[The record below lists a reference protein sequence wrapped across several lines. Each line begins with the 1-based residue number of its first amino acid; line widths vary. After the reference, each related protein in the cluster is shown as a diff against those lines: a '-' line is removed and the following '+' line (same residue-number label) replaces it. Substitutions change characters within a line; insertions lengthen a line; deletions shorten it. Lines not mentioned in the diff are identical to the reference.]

1 MFTIEQFSR
10 MVAAVHAAAVEPDG
24 WDDALSLVRASF
36 GANAAGLVR
45 GHGAQR
51 VLQNCDFLDEAAMRA
66 YRDYYR
72 QSDYVLAAVE
82 RSAVGLAHSGGS
94 LVALKPRSEFHVDWI
109 RRYALDDGFFVRLA
123 GPPRPYSFAVAGPRG
138 AGLFAGPDTVKVLN
152 AFIPQLQRAL
162 CTQHTVTGLRD
173 RAEHHDHPA
182 DAFSAPAA
190 VIAPDMTVAYVNP
203 AAESL
208 LRCGTDVLVTSGRMR
223 LSAPAADTEL
233 RRAVACAARATGVRT
248 GDSLR
253 VPRSG
258 SPHPLVVHVLPL
270 PDNQDSSA
278 LVVVVD
284 PDARPEPT
292 KQLLRRVLS
301 LTDSE
306 AEVALRIGRGL
317 GLSAIAD
324 ELSLSLATVKTHL
337 QHTYQKTDTHRQSDL
352 VRLMLALMP

>member
-1 MFTIEQFSR
+1 MVTIEEFSR
-10 MVAAVHAAAVEPDG
+10 MVAAVHAAAVEPDR
-24 WDDALSLVRASF
+24 WDEALALVRAVF
-36 GANAAGLVR
+36 GAGAVGLVR
-45 GHGAQR
+45 GEGAQR
-51 VLQNCDFLDEAAMRA
+51 VLRTGDFLDEAAMRA

-72 QSDYVLAAVE
+72 QFDYVLAAVE
-82 RSAVGLAHSGGS
+82 GSAVGLAHRGAA

-109 RRYALDDGFFVRLA
+109 RRYGLDDGLFVRLA
-123 GPPRPYSFAVAGPRG
+123 GSPRPWSFAVAGPRR
-138 AGLFAGPDTVKVLN
+138 AELFGCDTVKVLD

-162 CTQHTVTGLRD
+162 CTQHTVTELRD
-173 RAEHHDHPA
+173 RAGHHEHPA

-190 VIAPDMTVAYVNP
+190 VIAPDMTVAYTNT

-233 RRAVACAARATGVRT
+233 RRAVSCAARSTGVRS

-253 VPRSG
+253 VPRSS

-270 PDNQDSSA
+270 PDQGDSSA

-284 PDARPEPT
+284 PDARREPP
-292 KQLLRRVLS
+292 KQLLRRVFS

-306 AEVALRIGRGL
+306 AEVALRVGRGL